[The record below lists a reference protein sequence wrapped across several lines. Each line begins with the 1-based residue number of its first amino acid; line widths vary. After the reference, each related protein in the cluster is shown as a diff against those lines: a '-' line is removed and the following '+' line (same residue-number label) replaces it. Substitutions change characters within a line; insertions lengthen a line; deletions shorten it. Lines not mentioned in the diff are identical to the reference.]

1 MVEFGAAGR
10 VVAGRMQDEP
20 LPLAIDVDNADVRG
34 TDGDDVLNGG
44 DGNDTLVGG
53 AGRDTLNGGA
63 GNDVLFSGSEHVGY
77 GYPWTIFYQANPTL
91 DTGTETDTLDGGA
104 GGDSIFAGYND
115 NVDGGVGGG
124 DWLFLSLL
132 GASTGVTMDF
142 RQHSFSNGTGTIR
155 EFESI
160 MWLQGSNFDDDFTLR
175 ATERGT
181 VVYAMGGNDRVIADQ
196 YTSYIYGGDGDDY
209 LDGRANQY
217 TLQILD
223 GGDGNDTLLHDRG
236 GTVVNGGAGDDVIL
250 APDSR
255 GGSGNDTITIVDS
268 YEYGDYTAGEDGDDL
283 ITGSTSNDLVSGGAG
298 ADVIRGGRGN
308 DVLYS
313 GHGLYLSNSGITDHA
328 DTGAER
334 DQLFGDDG
342 DDQISI
348 GYGDDADGGTG
359 TNILALN
366 LQGATSGVTLDLA
379 NLTNGG
385 AQVIGGG
392 TIRNFQSIAIVWGSN
407 FADTLTLA
415 SQSATNVVYG
425 MGGDDTIIGTSSADR
440 IDGGDGADYLDGRA
454 GSDTMT
460 GGAGDDTYVVDS
472 ANDVVNE
479 DGGGG
484 VDTVLS
490 AITYTL
496 GSLIEN
502 LTLTG
507 SANIHGTGNLSDNIL
522 TGNSGSNHLNAAGGN
537 DTLRGEAGDDIL
549 QGMDGDD
556 TLFGGTGA
564 DILDGGNGADYLDG
578 GTGADTMYGGAG
590 SDTYV
595 VDDIG
600 DRAADVGPTGDI
612 DTVLSSITYT
622 LDSSLERLTLTGS
635 AHINGTGHQFA
646 NLIIGNSGNNL
657 LDGAGGNDTLR
668 GEAGN
673 DTLLGGDGDDVLD
686 GGTGADQLSGGAG
699 NDTFHVDRQDDL
711 VFEDANGGT
720 DTAIATGSY
729 YLYANIENL
738 TLAEGAGDLFGVGN
752 DLANTILGNSGSN
765 LLIAGAGDDTVR
777 GGAGVDSLFGES
789 GNDQLFGDA
798 GIDYL
803 VGGIGNDT
811 LDGGTDADALYG
823 EDGDDIL
830 IGGSGFHTDILV
842 GGAGNDILRGDSGL
856 GDYDRM
862 DGGAGDDAYYVDT
875 PDDLTFEAANG
886 GTDTVYASITG
897 AGYYLYANVE
907 NLVLGGNTP
916 FGVGNELNNR
926 ITGSASANW
935 LLGGAGD
942 DMLNGGG
949 GNDVLFGE
957 AGADTFVF
965 TRGTGADVVGDF
977 TVGTDRIDLSAYGL
991 TWQTVLNSMHENG
1004 GTTAIDLGNGDMI
1017 VLNGVARASLS
1028 QGDFILSAPTQDKVP
1043 VMEDIGRD
1051 LLADLM
1057 HDFHNPRLFVDVI

>member
-1 MVEFGAAGR
+1 MVEFGAVGR
-10 VVAGRMQDEP
+10 LVAGRMHDEP
-20 LPLAIDVDNADVRG
+20 LPLGIDVDLADVRG
-34 TDGDDVLNGG
+34 TDGDDVLDGS

-63 GNDVLFSGSEHVGY
+63 GNDVLFSGNEYVGY
-77 GYPWTIFYQANPTL
+77 GDPWTITRFENPPM
-91 DTGTETDTLDGGA
+91 DTGTETDTLSGGA
-104 GGDSIFAGYND
+104 AADSLFAGYND
-115 NVDGGVGGG
+115 NVDGGAGAG

-132 GASTGVTMDF
+132 GAPTGVTMDF
-142 RQHSFSNGTGTIR
+142 RQSVLSNGTGTIR
-155 EFESI
+155 EIESI
-160 MWLQGSNFDDDFTLR
+160 MWLQGSNFDDDFILR
-175 ATERGT
+175 TERGAG
-181 VVYAMGGNDRVIADQ
+181 VYAMGGNDRVIADQ
-196 YTSYIYGGDGDDY
+196 YVSYIYGGDGDDY
-209 LDGRANQY
+209 LDGRGNQY
-217 TLQILD
+217 NLEVLD
-223 GGDGNDTLLHDRG
+223 GGDGDDTILYDVSRAILL
-236 GTVVNGGAGDDVIL
+236 TGGAGNDTIE
-250 APDSR
+250 APQSY
-255 GGSGNDTITIVDS
+255 GGSGNDTITISLHTRD
-268 YEYGDYTAGEDGDDL
+268 GRALGEEGDDV
-283 ITGSTSNDLVSGGAG
+283 ITGSNSDDRIGGGSG
-298 ADVIRGGRGN
+298 ADVIRGGAGD
-308 DVLYS
+308 DVLFSAGGIYI
-313 GHGLYLSNSGITDHA
+313 GNSSITDHA
-328 DTGAER
+328 DTGAEH
-334 DQLFGDDG
+334 DQVFGGDH

-359 TNILALN
+359 TNTLALN
-366 LQGATSGVTLDLA
+366 LQGATSGVTLNLA
-379 NLTNGG
+379 TLTNGG
-385 AQVIGGG
+385 TQVIGGG

-407 FADTLTLA
+407 FGDTLTLA

-440 IDGGDGADYLDGRA
+440 IDGGDGADYLNGGD

-460 GGAGDDTYVVDS
+460 GGTGDDTYVVDS
-472 ANDVVNE
+472 AYDVVNE

-484 VDTVLS
+484 IDTVLS

-496 GSLIEN
+496 GSLVEN

-522 TGNSGSNHLNAAGGN
+522 TGNSGSNHLNAAAGN

-556 TLFGGTGA
+556 TLNGGTGA

-590 SDTYV
+590 GDTYV
-595 VDDIG
+595 VDDSG
-600 DRAADVGPTGDI
+600 DRAADVGPAGDT
-612 DTVLSSITYT
+612 DRVLSSISYT
-622 LDSSLERLTLTGS
+622 LDSALEWLTLTGS

-686 GGTGADQLSGGAG
+686 GGTGTDQLFGGLG
-699 NDTFHVDRQDDL
+699 NDSFHVDRQDDL
-711 VFEDANGGT
+711 VFEDADGGT

-752 DLANTILGNSGSN
+752 DLANTILGNSGAN
-765 LLIAGAGDDTVR
+765 LLIGGAGDDTVR

-811 LDGGTDADALYG
+811 LDGGTEADALYG

-830 IGGSGFHTDILV
+830 IGGSDFATDILV
-842 GGAGNDILRGDSGL
+842 GGAGNDIPRGNSGL

-862 DGGAGDDAYYVDT
+862 DGGEGDDTYVVDT

-886 GTDTVYASITG
+886 GTDTVYATITG

-907 NLVLGGNTP
+907 NLVLGGDTP
-916 FGVGNELNNR
+916 FGVGNELDNR

-935 LLGGAGD
+935 LLGGAGND
-942 DMLNGGG
+942 TLNGGA

-965 TRGTGADVVGDF
+965 AQGTGADVLGDF

-991 TWQTVLNSMHENG
+991 DWQTIVNSMHENG

-1017 VLNGVARASLS
+1017 VLNGVTSASLS
-1028 QGDFILSAPTQDKVP
+1028 QSDFILTAPTQDKTP
-1043 VMEDIGRD
+1043 VMEDIGGD
-1051 LLADLM
+1051 LRADLM
-1057 HDFHNPRLFVDVI
+1057 HDFHDPRLFVDIV

>member
-1 MVEFGAAGR
+1 MVGFGAARRSLLVGT
-10 VVAGRMQDEP
+10 QDIAQP
-20 LPLAIDVDNADVRG
+20 YPDDVDLADVRG
-34 TDGDDVLNGG
+34 TDGDDVLDGG

-63 GNDVLFSGSEHVGY
+63 GNDILYSGNEFVGY
-77 GYPWTIFYQANPTL
+77 GYPWTIFHLANPTM
-91 DTGTETDTLDGGA
+91 DTGAEADTLSGGA
-104 GGDSIFAGYND
+104 GGDSLFAGYND

-132 GASTGVTMDF
+132 GAPTGVTMDF
-142 RQHSFSNGTGTIR
+142 RQYSFSNGTGTIR
-155 EFESI
+155 EIESI
-160 MWLQGSNFDDDFTLR
+160 MWLQGSNFDDDFILR
-175 ATERGT
+175 ATQQGT

-236 GTVVNGGAGDDVIL
+236 GTVVIGGGGDDTIV

-268 YEYGDYTAGEDGDDL
+268 YESGNYTAGEDGDDL
-283 ITGSTSNDLVSGGAG
+283 ITGSTSNDSVSGGSG
-298 ADVIRGGRGN
+298 ADVIRGGRGH

-313 GHGLYLSNSGITDHA
+313 GHGLYLSNSSITDHA
-328 DTGAER
+328 DTGTER

-366 LQGATSGVTLDLA
+366 LLGATSGVTLDLA

-385 AQVIGGG
+385 THVIGGG
-392 TIRNFQSIAIVWGSN
+392 TIRNFQSIAVLWGSN
-407 FADTLTLA
+407 FADTLTLT
-415 SQSATNVVYG
+415 SQSAAYTVYG
-425 MGGDDTIIGTSSADR
+425 MGGDDTITGTSGADR
-440 IDGGDGADYLDGRA
+440 IDGGDGADYLN
-454 GSDTMT
+454 
-460 GGAGDDTYVVDS
+460 GGAGADTMIGGTGNDTYVVDS
-472 ANDVVNE
+472 ANDVVDE
-479 DGGGG
+479 TGGSGI
-484 VDTVLS
+484 DTVLS

-496 GSLIEN
+496 GSQIEN

-507 SANIHGTGNLSDNIL
+507 SANIHGTGNLLDNIL

-537 DTLRGEAGDDIL
+537 DTLRGEAGDDVL

-556 TLFGGTGA
+556 TLDGGTGA
-564 DILDGGNGADYLDG
+564 DTLDGGNGADYLDG
-578 GTGADTMYGGAG
+578 GAGADTMYGGAG

-595 VDDIG
+595 IDDVG
-600 DRAADVGPTGDI
+600 DRAADVGPAGDT
-612 DTVLSSITYT
+612 DRVLSSITYT
-622 LDSSLERLTLTGS
+622 LDSSLEWLTLTGS

-646 NLIIGNSGNNL
+646 NLIIGNSGNNV

-686 GGTGADQLSGGAG
+686 GGTGTDQLYGGAG

-711 VFEDANGGT
+711 VFEEADGGT
-720 DTAIATGSY
+720 DTAIATGNY

-738 TLAEGAGDLFGVGN
+738 TLSGSSDIFGVGN
-752 DLANTILGNSGSN
+752 DLANTVLGNSGSN

-811 LDGGTDADALYG
+811 LDGGTEADALYG

-862 DGGAGDDAYYVDT
+862 DGGAGDDSYYVDT

-886 GTDTVYASITG
+886 GTDTVYATING

-926 ITGSASANW
+926 ITGSAASNW

-942 DMLNGGG
+942 DILNGGA

-965 TRGTGADVVGDF
+965 ARGTGGDVIGDF
-977 TVGTDRIDLSAYGL
+977 TTGTDRIDLSAYGL
-991 TWQTVLNSMHENG
+991 TWQTVINSMHENG
-1004 GTTAIDLGNGDMI
+1004 GTTAIDLGNGDFI
-1017 VLNGVARASLS
+1017 VLNGVARSALS
-1028 QGDFILSAPTQDKVP
+1028 ERDFILSVDRVEDKVP
-1043 VMEDIGRD
+1043 VMEHLDRGRFGD
-1051 LLADLM
+1051 PALEMVGPAFAFDT
-1057 HDFHNPRLFVDVI
+1057 I